1 VSAWPLLQGSYKFL
15 PTPQTSAIIYV
26 LITIGVIAVLLVV
39 GGILSYRRTHYLD
52 PEQRQRF
59 RRTEFQRM
67 ARNIGLGRQHT
78 EYLEYLIRVCK
89 VQQPFMVFTNAGL
102 LDDILRKG
110 IAFLHQSASINPEER
125 ERRMA
130 FLFQIKQIIERN
142 AKRGIGIN
150 SSHFLKVGQGLVIS
164 PEGGGQFQSRVMSNL
179 RDMLALSAPKSEA
192 GSAIRWQRGTRL
204 TLSFWRE
211 GDAGYTFQSK
221 ILAYDSIKG
230 QPCLLVQHSRT
241 LRRAQQRRF
250 RRTALNRPCFFY
262 AVHIVEEQQGRKTV
276 RRAMIQ
282 TNRRVLGY
290 VQDISAGGCAIS
302 TLSPLPAG
310 SLCKAEFEIAHQNRI
325 VVFGKI
331 KRVRGLGHRRG
342 GIMHL
347 MFTTLSSRHLNQIY
361 SYVYGY
367 APKTPGP
374 APTAYRGPG
383 LTRGFTPTRGPAP
396 TRGPFPPTR

>member
-1 VSAWPLLQGSYKFL
+1 VTVLPLLQAGYKFL
-15 PTPQTSAIIYV
+15 PTPATSTIVYV
-26 LITIGVIAVLLVV
+26 LIAFGVIVVLLVV
-39 GGILSYRRTHYLD
+39 GGSLSYRRTRYLD

-59 RRTEFQRM
+59 RRAEFERM
-67 ARNIGLGRQHT
+67 ARDIGLGRQHT

-89 VQQPFMVFTNAGL
+89 VKQPFMVFTNAGL

-110 IAFLHQSASINPEER
+110 ITFLHQNASITQEER

-150 SSHFLKVGQGLVIS
+150 SSHFLKVGQGLAIS
-164 PEGGGQFQSRVMSNL
+164 PEGGGQFQSRVMSNM

-192 GSAIRWQRGTRL
+192 GTAIRWQRGTRL
-204 TLSFWRE
+204 KLTFWRE

-221 ILAYDSIKG
+221 LLAYDSIKG

-241 LRRAQQRRF
+241 LRREQQRKF
-250 RRTALNRPCFFY
+250 RRTALNRPCFFW

-282 TNRRVLGY
+282 TNRRVLGH

-302 TLSPLPAG
+302 TLYPLPAG
-310 SLCKAEFEIAHQNRI
+310 SLCKAEFEITRQNRI

-331 KRVRGLGHRRG
+331 KRVRGLGFHRG
-342 GIMHL
+342 GVMHL

-367 APKTPGP
+367 APKIPGP
-374 APTAYRGPG
+374 VPAPY
-383 LTRGFTPTRGPAP
+383 RGPAP
-396 TRGPFPPTR
+396 TRGPTPAAR

>member
-1 VSAWPLLQGSYKFL
+1 MSPWPLLQAGYKFL
-15 PTPQTSAIIYV
+15 PTPGTSSIVYV
-26 LITIGVIAVLLVV
+26 LIAAGVIVVMLLV
-39 GGILSYRRTHYLD
+39 GGILSYRRSHYLD
-52 PEQRQRF
+52 PEQRQSF
-59 RRTEFQRM
+59 RRSEFERM
-67 ARNIGLGRQHT
+67 ARGIGLGRQHA

-89 VQQPFMVFTNAGL
+89 VKQPFMVFTNAGL

-110 IAFLHQSASINPEER
+110 IAFLHQNASITQEER

-130 FLFQIKQIIERN
+130 FLFQIKQIVERN

-164 PEGGGQFQSRVMSNL
+164 PEGGGQFQSRVMSNM

-192 GSAIRWQRGTRL
+192 GTAIRWQRGTRL
-204 TLSFWRE
+204 KLTFWRE

-221 ILAYDSIKG
+221 LLAYDSIKR

-241 LRRAQQRRF
+241 LRRAQQRKF

-262 AVHIVEEQQGRKTV
+262 EVHIVEEQQGRKTV

-302 TLSPLPAG
+302 TLYPLAAG
-310 SLCKAEFEIAHQNRI
+310 SLCKAEFEITRQNRI
-325 VVFGKI
+325 TVFGKI
-331 KRVRGLGHRRG
+331 KRVRGLGHHRG
-342 GIMHL
+342 GVMHL

-367 APKTPGP
+367 TPKTPGP
-374 APTAYRGPG
+374 AAAAR
-383 LTRGFTPTRGPAP
+383 
-396 TRGPFPPTR
+396 

>member
-1 VSAWPLLQGSYKFL
+1 MSGLPLLQAGYKFL
-15 PTPQTSAIIYV
+15 PTPGTSSIVFV
-26 LITIGVIAVLLVV
+26 LVAAGVIAVLLLV
-39 GGILSYRRTHYLD
+39 GGILSYRRSHYLD

-59 RRTEFQRM
+59 RRAEFERM
-67 ARNIGLGRQHT
+67 ARSIGLGRQHT

-89 VQQPFMVFTNAGL
+89 VKQPFMVFTNAGL
-102 LDDILRKG
+102 LDDVLRKG
-110 IAFLHQSASINPEER
+110 IAFLHHNASINQEER

-142 AKRGIGIN
+142 ARRGIGIN
-150 SSHFLKVGQGLVIS
+150 SSHFLKIGQGVVIS
-164 PEGGGQFQSRVMSNL
+164 PEGGGQFQSRVMSNM

-192 GSAIRWQRGTRL
+192 GTALRWQRGTRL
-204 TLSFWRE
+204 KLSFWRE

-221 ILAYDSIKG
+221 LLAYDSIKG
-230 QPCLLVQHSRT
+230 QPCLLVQHSKT
-241 LRRAQQRRF
+241 LRREQQRKF

-282 TNRRVLGY
+282 TNRRVLGH

-302 TLSPLPAG
+302 TLYPLPAG
-310 SLCKAEFEIAHQNRI
+310 SLCKAEFEITRQNRI

-331 KRVRGLGHRRG
+331 KRVRGLGLHRG
-342 GIMHL
+342 GVMHL

-374 APTAYRGPG
+374 APT
-383 LTRGFTPTRGPAP
+383 TRPPAV
-396 TRGPFPPTR
+396 RPPAAR